1 MRLIIKDILLFS
13 LFHTSVAELPKSF
26 NEKESQIQF
35 LLMVCKMRGMTVK
48 EIQAEITSTLK
59 IDISI
64 NSLYNR
70 LQRYEEINAKEL
82 QELKKSN
89 HAYISRIMEFVNHF
103 AYYRKVILTTI
114 HAPKNKQSI
123 TPALLFRTTDLLQKL
138 DQTEFAMLE
147 KIPDIFSWK
156 RFNYTGVRDP
166 RFNIGIDDDQ
176 DEKSIDQCVTAIEQ
190 IPIPPDLRELQ
201 SKTENEKLMER
212 K

>member
-1 MRLIIKDILLFS
+1 M
-13 LFHTSVAELPKSF
+13 PKSF

-48 EIQAEITSTLK
+48 EIHSEIASTLK

-89 HAYISRIMEFVNHF
+89 HAYISRIMELVNHF
-103 AYYRKVILTTI
+103 AYYRKNILATI
-114 HAPKNKQSI
+114 NDPKNKQSI
-123 TPALLFRTTDLLQKL
+123 TPALLYKATELLQKL

-156 RFNYTGVRDP
+156 RFNNTNARDP
-166 RFNIGIDDDQ
+166 RFNRNTDDDL
-176 DEKSIDQCVTAIEQ
+176 DEKSIDEYVAAIEQ
-190 IPIPPDLRELQ
+190 HPIPPDLLELQ
-201 SKTENEKLMER
+201 SRTENENLLESNKI
-212 K
+212 

>member
-1 MRLIIKDILLFS
+1 M
-13 LFHTSVAELPKSF
+13 PKSF

-35 LLMVCKMRGMTVK
+35 LLMVCRIRGMTVK
-48 EIQAEITSTLK
+48 EIHAEITSTLK

-70 LQRYEEINAKEL
+70 LQRYDEINAKEL

-89 HAYISRIMEFVNHF
+89 HAYISRIMELVNHF
-103 AYYRKVILTTI
+103 AYYRKVILSTI
-114 HAPKNKQSI
+114 NDPKNKHAV

-138 DQTEFAMLE
+138 DQTEFNMLE

-156 RFNYTGVRDP
+156 RFNHPDIQDP
-166 RFNIGIDDDQ
+166 RFNVYRGDQ
-176 DEKSIDQCVTAIEQ
+176 DEKSIDQYVTTIEQ
-190 IPIPPDLRELQ
+190 IPIPADLLELQ
-201 SKTENEKLMER
+201 SETENEKLSEN

>member
-1 MRLIIKDILLFS
+1 MS
-13 LFHTSVAELPKSF
+13 LAELPKSF

-48 EIQAEITSTLK
+48 EIHAEITSTLK

-70 LQRYEEINAKEL
+70 LQRYEEINAKQL

-89 HAYISRIMEFVNHF
+89 HAYISRLMELINHF

-114 HAPKNKQSI
+114 KDPTNKQSI
-123 TPALLFRTTDLLQKL
+123 TPALLYKATELLQKL
-138 DQTEFAMLE
+138 DQTEFSMLE

-156 RFNYTGVRDP
+156 RFNSTMSGRDP
-166 RFNIGIDDDQ
+166 RFNIYKDDDQ
-176 DEKSIDQCVTAIEQ
+176 DEKSIDEYVTAIEQ
-190 IPIPPDLRELQ
+190 IPIPPDLLELQ
-201 SKTENEKLMER
+201 SKTENEYLSENK

>member
-1 MRLIIKDILLFS
+1 M
-13 LFHTSVAELPKSF
+13 PKSF

-48 EIQAEITSTLK
+48 EIQAEIKSTLK

-70 LQRYEEINAKEL
+70 LQRYEEINAKQL

-89 HAYISRIMEFVNHF
+89 HAYISRIMELVNHF
-103 AYYRKVILTTI
+103 AYYRKMILSTI
-114 HAPKNKQSI
+114 NDPDNKQST

-156 RFNYTGVRDP
+156 RFNSLSGRDP
-166 RFNIGIDDDQ
+166 RYGLNKYDDQ
-176 DEKSIDQCVTAIEQ
+176 DEKSIDEYITAIEQ
-190 IPIPPDLRELQ
+190 IPIPPDLIELQ
-201 SKTENEKLMER
+201 SKTENENLLK
-212 K
+212 